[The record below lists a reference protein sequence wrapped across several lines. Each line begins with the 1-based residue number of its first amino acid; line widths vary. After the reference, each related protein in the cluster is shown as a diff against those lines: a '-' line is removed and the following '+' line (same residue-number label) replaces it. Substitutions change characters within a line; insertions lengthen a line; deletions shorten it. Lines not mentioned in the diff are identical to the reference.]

1 MIGNVV
7 LPEWPIIYC
16 NESFI
21 SLFGWTRSD
30 VIGKPVTCAFLHG
43 KATDGQVIE
52 TFRLALQQ
60 REEHEAELFLY
71 SKSGEEGGLLSPP
84 TVDSASPPEN

>member
-1 MIGNVV
+1 MIGNTA
-7 LPEWPIIYC
+7 LSDWPIIYC

-43 KATDGQVIE
+43 KE
-52 TFRLALQQ
+52 TEHELFENIRIAVQE
-60 REEHEAELFLY
+60 REEYEAQTMLY
-71 SKSGEEGGLLSPP
+71 HRDGK
-84 TVDSASPPEN
+84 A